1 MLSNSEFYIIL
12 AQDQLDLV
20 QLKSLLSLSE
30 EQVRY
35 VQTARRGAGL
45 LRFGNTIIPYTD
57 DFPRDTRCYQMW
69 NTDPVKTQDQKSQD
83 YYNRRKEAMDFK
95 KARTQQRE
103 KKSILDLAT
112 VVKRAEQAEEE
123 KAVSLK
129 QPAET
134 PLIKLVEAEPDPVV
148 IPPREQS
155 MESLR
160 AEDY

>member
-1 MLSNSEFYIIL
+1 M
-12 AQDQLDLV
+12 
-20 QLKSLLSLSE
+20 
-30 EQVRY
+30 
-35 VQTARRGAGL
+35 
-45 LRFGNTIIPYTD
+45 
-57 DFPRDTRCYQMW
+57 
-69 NTDPVKTQDQKSQD
+69 
-83 YYNRRKEAMDFK
+83 
-95 KARTQQRE
+95 
-103 KKSILDLAT
+103 
-112 VVKRAEQAEEE
+112 KRAEQAEEE

>member
-1 MLSNSEFYIIL
+1 
-12 AQDQLDLV
+12 
-20 QLKSLLSLSE
+20 
-30 EQVRY
+30 
-35 VQTARRGAGL
+35 
-45 LRFGNTIIPYTD
+45 
-57 DFPRDTRCYQMW
+57 
-69 NTDPVKTQDQKSQD
+69 
-83 YYNRRKEAMDFK
+83 MDFK